1 MGRSSSI
8 IMAMQ
13 QQNAILSAPEIA
25 SMPEDQWEDIWTNK
39 VSTIRS
45 NIGWDQS
52 SNILRDI
59 VSSGL
64 LRFTDMT
71 NNPGRFFSAHRNL
84 VDPASGFGSQC
95 STTFSPGL
103 SSDWE
108 DLNILLNSKRFRRKA
123 SSDALV

>member
-1 MGRSSSI
+1 MQ
-8 IMAMQ
+8 Q

-25 SMPEDQWEDIWTNK
+25 SMPEDQWEGIWTNK

-59 VSSGL
+59 VASGL

-71 NNPGRFFSAHRNL
+71 CALQPL
-84 VDPASGFGSQC
+84 
-95 STTFSPGL
+95 T
-103 SSDWE
+103 
-108 DLNILLNSKRFRRKA
+108 NSCP
-123 SSDALV
+123 